1 MDIELGLAGL
11 GGILPNSQKIARA
24 IERDAC
30 MELPDVRQALT
41 EAKTAIPSA
50 QHVSVS
56 DEALTVELED
66 GRMLSAPL
74 GWYPRL
80 AHAKPEERNRW
91 RLIGQGTGIHW
102 DALDEDI
109 SIEGLLLG
117 KRSGESQHSFQ
128 RWLAARE
135 G

>member
-1 MDIELGLAGL
+1 MIISQTE
-11 GGILPNSQKIARA
+11 ISIPN
-24 IERDAC
+24 
-30 MELPDVRQALT
+30 
-41 EAKTAIPSA
+41 A

-66 GRMLSAPL
+66 GRTLSAPL

-80 AHAKPEERNRW
+80 AHAKPEERKRW
-91 RLIGQGTGIHW
+91 RLIGQGAGIHW
-102 DALDEDI
+102 DDIDEDI

-128 RWLAARE
+128 RWLAGRE

>member
-1 MDIELGLAGL
+1 MIISQTE
-11 GGILPNSQKIARA
+11 ISIPN
-24 IERDAC
+24 
-30 MELPDVRQALT
+30 
-41 EAKTAIPSA
+41 A

-66 GRMLSAPL
+66 GRTLSAPL

-80 AHAKPEERNRW
+80 AHAKPEERKRW
-91 RLIGQGTGIHW
+91 RLIGQGAGIHW
-102 DALDEDI
+102 DDSDEDI

-117 KRSGESQHSFQ
+117 TRSGESQRSFQ

>member
-1 MDIELGLAGL
+1 MI
-11 GGILPNSQKIARA
+11 ISQ
-24 IERDAC
+24 
-30 MELPDVRQALT
+30 T
-41 EAKTAIPSA
+41 EIAIPNA
-50 QHVSVS
+50 QQVSVS

-66 GRMLSAPL
+66 GRTLSAPL

-80 AHAKPEERNRW
+80 AHATPAERQRW

-102 DALDEDI
+102 DDIDEDI

-117 KRSGESQHSFQ
+117 KRSGESQQSFQ
-128 RWLAARE
+128 RWLAARA

>member
-1 MDIELGLAGL
+1 MI
-11 GGILPNSQKIARA
+11 ISQ
-24 IERDAC
+24 
-30 MELPDVRQALT
+30 T
-41 EAKTAIPSA
+41 EIAIPNA
-50 QHVSVS
+50 QQVSVS

-66 GRMLSAPL
+66 GRTISAPL

-80 AHAKPEERNRW
+80 AHASAAERERW

-102 DALDEDI
+102 EDIDEDI
-109 SIEGLLLG
+109 GIEGLLLG

-128 RWLAARE
+128 RWLAARA

>member
-1 MDIELGLAGL
+1 MI
-11 GGILPNSQKIARA
+11 ISQ
-24 IERDAC
+24 
-30 MELPDVRQALT
+30 T
-41 EAKTAIPSA
+41 EIAIPGA

-91 RLIGQGTGIHW
+91 RLIGQGMGIHW
-102 DALDEDI
+102 DCLDEDI

-117 KRSGESQHSFQ
+117 KRSGESQRSFQ
-128 RWLAARE
+128 QWLAARK

>member
-1 MDIELGLAGL
+1 MIISQTE
-11 GGILPNSQKIARA
+11 ISIPN
-24 IERDAC
+24 
-30 MELPDVRQALT
+30 
-41 EAKTAIPSA
+41 A

-66 GRMLSAPL
+66 GRTLSAPL

-80 AHAKPEERNRW
+80 AHAKPEERKRW
-91 RLIGQGTGIHW
+91 RLIGQGAGIHW
-102 DALDEDI
+102 DDIDEDI

-117 KRSGESQHSFQ
+117 KPSGESQRSFQ
-128 RWLAARE
+128 RWLAGRE